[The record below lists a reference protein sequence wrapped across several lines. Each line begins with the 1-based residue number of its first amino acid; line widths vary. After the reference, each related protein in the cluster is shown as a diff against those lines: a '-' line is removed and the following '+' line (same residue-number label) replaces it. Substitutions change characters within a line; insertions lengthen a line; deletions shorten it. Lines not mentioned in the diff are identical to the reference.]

1 MLLRGSRLV
10 GVAGLLAALCF
21 LVAFLLD
28 PTPPG
33 AGASGSEVLAHVAQ
47 YQNSDR
53 AAAFLFGLS
62 AALLITFLSGLRAH
76 MSEADERS
84 SWAPTAMIAGG
95 VVAAVMLISTS
106 AFFFTLASQGT
117 SIAPGLAAVL
127 SDAINYG
134 FVFTGFGVIVFVPSA
149 ATLML
154 HRQGAWRWLGRL
166 GFVVAVLQIPYLD
179 TAFFTS
185 GAMRAGGIVTI
196 VGFAAVGV
204 WIVAVSAVLLVS
216 RASVA
221 TAAR

>member
-1 MLLRGSRLV
+1 VLLRGSRLV

-33 AGASGSEVLAHVAQ
+33 AGASGTDVLAHAAQ

-62 AALLITFLSGLRAH
+62 GAVLIVFLSGLRQH
-76 MSEADERS
+76 LSQTDQRS

-95 VVAAVMLISTS
+95 VIAAVMLISTS
-106 AFFFTLASQGT
+106 ALFFTLASQGT
-117 SIAPGLAAVL
+117 SIAPGLGVVL
-127 SDAINYG
+127 SDAVNYG
-134 FVFTGFGVIVFVPSA
+134 FVFAGFGVIVFVPSA
-149 ATLML
+149 ASLML

-166 GFVVAVLQIPYLD
+166 GFVVSVLQIPYLD

-185 GAMRAGGIVTI
+185 GVMRAGGVVTI
-196 VGFAAVGV
+196 LGFAVVGV
-204 WIVAVSAVLLVS
+204 WIVAVSVVLLTS

>member
-1 MLLRGSRLV
+1 VLLRGSRLV
-10 GVAGLLAALCF
+10 GIAGLLAALCF

-28 PTPPG
+28 PTPPA
-33 AGASGSEVLAHVAQ
+33 AGASGTEVLAHAAQ

-62 AALLITFLSGLRAH
+62 GAVLIVFLSGLRQH
-76 MSEADERS
+76 LSSTHERS

-95 VVAAVMLISTS
+95 VIAAVMLMSTS
-106 AFFFTLASQGT
+106 ALFFTLASQGT
-117 SIAPGLAAVL
+117 SIAPGLAVVV
-127 SDAINYG
+127 SDAVNYG
-134 FVFTGFGVIVFVPSA
+134 FVFAGFGVIVFVPSA
-149 ATLML
+149 ASLML

-166 GFVVAVLQIPYLD
+166 GFVVGVLQIPYLD

-185 GAMRAGGIVTI
+185 GVMRAGGVVTI
-196 VGFAAVGV
+196 LGFAAVGV
-204 WIVAVSAVLLVS
+204 WIVAVSVVLLVS

>member
-1 MLLRGSRLV
+1 VLLRGSRLV

-21 LVAFLLD
+21 VVAFLLD

-33 AGASGSEVLAHVAQ
+33 AGASGTEVLAHAAQ

-62 AALLITFLSGLRAH
+62 GAVLIVFLSGLRQH
-76 MSEADERS
+76 LSETDQRS
-84 SWAPTAMIAGG
+84 SWAPTATIAGG
-95 VVAAVMLISTS
+95 VIAAVMLMSTS
-106 AFFFTLASQGT
+106 ALFFTLASQGT

-127 SDAINYG
+127 SDAVNYG
-134 FVFTGFGVIVFVPSA
+134 FVFAGFGVIVFVPSA
-149 ATLML
+149 ASLML

-166 GFVVAVLQIPYLD
+166 GFVVGVLQIPYLD

-185 GAMRAGGIVTI
+185 GVMRAGGVVTI
-196 VGFAAVGV
+196 LGFAAVGV
-204 WIVAVSAVLLVS
+204 WIVAVSVVLLVS